1 MTTVVVGAGLA
12 GLMAAFDLTRAGHE
26 VVVVEARQR
35 VGGRMLGIEVAPGEW
50 VDAGAAYLG
59 ERHTQLNDLLETLGL
74 KAVPTE
80 MAGDSRF
87 MLGAGGTTRHGRFP
101 PLSAVALGDMFELL
115 DELTGL
121 VDAVAPWRTPG
132 AEWLDH
138 LTAADWAE
146 QHLRRADARLFFPLF
161 LGEMMAADPAEV
173 SMLHVAFYLRS
184 GGGISYL
191 NDFEGGAQ
199 DCRVDGGAHRVCEAL
214 AERLPAGSI
223 RLGEPVLGVHDD
235 GETVRVRT
243 GRTTYDADSV
253 ILAIPPLLAEGL
265 ALEPAPTTPRATGL
279 TGRGCAVKVHLVYPE
294 PSWRRDGLSGWSV
307 NAEGPLLSTVD
318 DTPYLGTVGVL
329 TGFVTGADAHRY
341 AALSLAEQRAAA
353 TAQAS
358 QIFPDLPPP
367 CEVHVTDWVSEE
379 FSQGCYAAVFGPGDW
394 TRLGPRLTRPHG
406 RVHWAGTETST
417 EFFGLMEGAVRSGRR
432 AAAEVLCS
440 STIPSKPVG
449 ART

>member
-1 MTTVVVGAGLA
+1 MLTVVVGAGLA
-12 GLMAAFDLTRAGHE
+12 GLTAAADLAGAGSE
-26 VVVVEARQR
+26 VLVLEARDR

-59 ERHTQLNDLLETLGL
+59 ERHTELNDLLATLGL

-80 MAGDSRF
+80 MTGDSRF

-115 DELTGL
+115 DELTRQ
-121 VDAVAPWRTPG
+121 VDPTAPWESPD
-132 AEWLDH
+132 ADLLDR
-138 LTAADWAE
+138 LTAADWAD

-199 DCRVDGGAHRVCEAL
+199 DSRVDGGAQLVCEML
-214 AERLPAGSI
+214 ADRLPADSV
-223 RLGEPVLGVHDD
+223 RLGEPVTALQDNGV
-235 GETVRVRT
+235 GVRVHT
-243 GRTTYDADSV
+243 GRTAYDADAV
-253 ILAIPPLLAEGL
+253 IVAVPPLLAERL
-265 ALEPAPTTPRATGL
+265 VIDPAPVFPRATAR

-294 PSWRRDGLSGWSV
+294 PAWRRDGLSGWSV

-318 DTPYLGTVGVL
+318 DTPYLGSVGVL
-329 TGFVTGADAHRY
+329 TGFVTGAEAHRY
-341 AALSLAEQRAAA
+341 AALPRREQRASAI
-353 TAQAS
+353 AQAAR
-358 QIFPDLPPP
+358 IFPDLPAPS
-367 CEVHVTDWVSEE
+367 EVHVTDWVSEE
-379 FSQGCYAAVFGPGDW
+379 YSRGCYAAVFGPGDW
-394 TRLGPRLTRPHG
+394 TRLGPSLTRPHG

-417 EFFGLMEGAVRSGRR
+417 EFFGLMEGALRSGKR
-432 AAAEVLCS
+432 AAAEVLQAAHTS
-440 STIPSKPVG
+440 PQPAG
-449 ART
+449 AER